1 MERRDVV
8 DAEFRVV
15 EGPGRIKWGSVLWH
29 SGITMFAACIP
40 FMAPLEPVGV
50 GLLIIAVALQ
60 WPIAKMFSFL
70 SEPLLSSQSVE
81 PLAER
86 LKRGTR
92 TKL

>member
-1 MERRDVV
+1 MV

-29 SGITMFAACIP
+29 SGITMFLACY
-40 FMAPLEPVGV
+40 
-50 GLLIIAVALQ
+50 AVAKPVEGLEAALLVIAAAGQ
-60 WPIAKMFSFL
+60 WPMARLFSFL
-70 SEPLLSSQSVE
+70 SEPPMSSELVE